1 MYIVVNERLRRY
13 LPKNIY
19 SSLEDPLV
27 NRYWYGDPGEVWTAD
42 VVISGRGKNRKLAI
56 AMENAQ
62 CGYRILIPMPSEVDC
77 EEFRSS
83 IMGKMQNALINS
95 FKDYA
100 IPQSKINAYICTNFS
115 YFHIVKAKPSRPSQN
130 VEEFSIGLQMMYKD
144 GLDPFKSEFNRT
156 DRKFGNSWEY
166 RSVENA
172 TYEMLGMTGEEARKA
187 FLTMYRS

>member
-1 MYIVVNERLRRY
+1 MYIAINERLRRY

-27 NRYWYGDPGEVWTAD
+27 NRYWYGTPGEVWTAD
-42 VVISGRGKNRKLAI
+42 IVISGRGKNRKLAI

-62 CGYRILIPMPSEVDC
+62 CGYHILIPMPSEVEC

-83 IMGKMQNALINS
+83 IMGKMQNTLINS

-115 YFHIVKAKPSRPSQN
+115 YFHIVKAKPSTQARMWRS
-130 VEEFSIGLQMMYKD
+130 LQ
-144 GLDPFKSEFNRT
+144 
-156 DRKFGNSWEY
+156 
-166 RSVENA
+166 
-172 TYEMLGMTGEEARKA
+172 
-187 FLTMYRS
+187 

>member
-1 MYIVVNERLRRY
+1 MYILVNDRLRRY

-19 SSLEDPLV
+19 SPMD
-27 NRYWYGDPGEVWTAD
+27 RYWNGDPGEVWAAD
-42 VVISGRGKNRKLAI
+42 VVISGRGNNRKLAI

-77 EEFRSS
+77 VEFQSS

-95 FKDYA
+95 FKDFS
-100 IPQSKINAYICTNFS
+100 IPQPNINAYICESFY
-115 YFHIVKAKPSRPSQN
+115 YFHFVKAKPSRPSQN
-130 VEEFSIGLQMMYKD
+130 AEEFAVEVQQMYKE
-144 GLDPFKSEFNRT
+144 GKDPFKYDFNRT

-172 TYEMLGMTGEEARKA
+172 TYEMLGMTTEESRQA
-187 FLTMYRS
+187 FMKMYRN